1 MGRRLCLT
9 WCKDTSVLAAMR
21 SIAERSATSAAIGS
35 STPVPDE
42 KFRLKSRRIPFLP
55 ASFDLISVGANHR
68 HAKMFRFSA
77 VRIDTE
83 RFIGDLEG
91 FPSVS
96 KMSDDFGNIGIPA
109 MGAINCTNNAYFI
122 MMPMIFMM
130 VSGRRAVPRL
140 IIGLRIGAYR
150 AQEGEQYR

>member
-1 MGRRLCLT
+1 MLLC
-9 WCKDTSVLAAMR
+9 S
-21 SIAERSATSAAIGS
+21 
-35 STPVPDE
+35 
-42 KFRLKSRRIPFLP
+42 FRLKSRRIPFLP

-77 VRIDTE
+77 VGIDTE
-83 RFIGDLEG
+83 RFVRHREG
-91 FPSVS
+91 FPPVS
-96 KMSDDFGNIGIPA
+96 KVPADFGNVSVPA
-109 MGAINCTNNAYFI
+109 MGAINCANNAYVI
-122 MMPMIFMM
+122 VMPMIFMM